1 MVLKPI
7 RRSVI
12 PSPLENSQKFDEFIT
27 QYFNKCD
34 DLLSYTQRY
43 PVVKENEHMTVQRQ
57 NRNPNEDHRW
67 LRRDVYVTTQTSY
80 DELKSILFVGRAD
93 HLAQWMPSMV
103 HIDTVEALVPN
114 VAEVFRYCF
123 KSGGLKAN
131 RDYCQLVLK
140 REFLGEQAHKKPRI
154 FTPSMSMTNLANMM
168 RASQS
173 TTNLGAYSTPTSPL
187 AVNPVNERGLQNAR
201 SFANLDNA
209 RLQQYPSSLHSPDS
223 QSRNFY
229 DQPFAQQPH
238 HQQEQSR
245 FVGLN
250 QASQAVQDDDDSM
263 QGDTRI
269 PIRRFQVVTVPIAHS
284 NCTEQRGYVRAFYET
299 YEEVREYSNGDV
311 EWSCIHHSDFS
322 GWVPSFMADKSIAER
337 FPKEADAL
345 LAYVQRTRT
354 RPLHNEY

>member
-34 DLLSYTQRY
+34 DLLSYT
-43 PVVKENEHMTVQRQ
+43 PAIPVQRQ

-80 DELKSILFVGRAD
+80 DELKSILFLGRAD
-93 HLAQWMPSMV
+93 HLPQWMPSMV
-103 HIDTVEALVPN
+103 NIDAVEALVPN

-123 KSGGLKAN
+123 KSGGLKAK

-173 TTNLGAYSTPTSPL
+173 TTNLGIHSVPTSPL
-187 AVNPVNERGLQNAR
+187 AVNPINERGC
-201 SFANLDNA
+201 SH
-209 RLQQYPSSLHSPDS
+209 YPASLHSPES
-223 QSRNFY
+223 PK
-229 DQPFAQQPH
+229 PFAQQPH

-250 QASQAVQDDDDSM
+250 QASQAVQDDDDS
-263 QGDTRI
+263 
-269 PIRRFQVVTVPIAHS
+269 VVTVPIAHS

-322 GWVPSFMADKSIAER
+322 GWIPSFMADKSIATG

-345 LAYVQRTRT
+345 LAYVQRVRT